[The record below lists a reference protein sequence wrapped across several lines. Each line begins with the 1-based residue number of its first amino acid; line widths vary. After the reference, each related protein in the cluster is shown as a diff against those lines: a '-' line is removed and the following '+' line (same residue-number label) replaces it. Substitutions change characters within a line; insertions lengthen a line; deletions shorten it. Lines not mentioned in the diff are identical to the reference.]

1 MKKKFIF
8 RFVGLFSAVLFFIS
22 CANPQPPKWLINPPK
37 DNSLY
42 FYAAGEGYTKKEAV
56 KSALNDIASRIN
68 VKITSEFVINKG
80 SYNNKIYNDTYRLIK
95 AEVKNIKLNYEI
107 LKTKKIDKKIYVLL
121 RVNKEK
127 LITSLKSDINNE
139 IKRLTSLLKTEN
151 PCKKVKNAYIVLQK
165 LKSLNSK
172 ISILNYFTPST
183 YDTKNIYNTALKLKN
198 TPFKIKTD
206 NFKNESLSLLSEFF
220 NITNRAKNL
229 ITINTS
235 YKKLKLFDYYLI
247 KGNSRIKL
255 CNRIIEFNFLG
266 KSYSNYNNALENAKI
281 NFIKNGKKAL
291 RKYFNSF

>member
-1 MKKKFIF
+1 MKNKKFIF
-8 RFVGLFSAVLFFIS
+8 FSIFLLFFIS

-37 DNSLY
+37 DNILY

-56 KSALNDIASRIN
+56 KNALNDIASRIN
-68 VKITSEFVINKG
+68 VKITSEFIINKG
-80 SYNNKIYNDTYRLIK
+80 SYNNKIYNDTYQLIK
-95 AEVKNIKLNYEI
+95 AEVKNIHLNYEI

-121 RVNKEK
+121 RVDKEK
-127 LITSLKSDINNE
+127 LIISLKNDIDNE
-139 IKRLTSLLKTEN
+139 IKQLTSLLKTKN

-172 ISILNYFTPST
+172 ISILNYFIPST
-183 YDTKNIYNTALKLKN
+183 YNTKNIYNTALKLKN
-198 TPFKIKTD
+198 TPFKIKAD
-206 NFKNESLSLLSEFF
+206 NFKNESLNLISEFF
-220 NITNRAKNL
+220 NITNSAENL

-247 KGNSRIKL
+247 KGKSKIKL
-255 CNRIIEFNFLG
+255 CNQIIEFNFLG

>member
-8 RFVGLFSAVLFFIS
+8 RFFGLFSAVLFFIS

-68 VKITSEFVINKG
+68 VKITSEFVVNKG

-121 RVNKEK
+121 KVDKEK

-139 IKRLTSLLKTEN
+139 IKRLSSLLKTEN

-172 ISILNYFTPST
+172 ISILNYFIPSV
-183 YDTKNIYNTALKLKN
+183 YDTKKLFNTALKLKS
-198 TPFKIKTD
+198 TPFKIKA
-206 NFKNESLSLLSEFF
+206 NYFKNENLNLLSEFF
-220 NITNRAKNL
+220 NITNSAENL

-247 KGNSRIKL
+247 KGNSQIKL
-255 CNRIIEFNFLG
+255 CNQIIEFNFLG

-281 NFIKNGKKAL
+281 NFIKNEKKAL

>member
-1 MKKKFIF
+1 MKSKKFIF
-8 RFVGLFSAVLFFIS
+8 FSIFLLFFIS

-37 DNSLY
+37 DNILY
-42 FYAAGEGYTKKEAV
+42 FYAASEGYTKKEAI
-56 KSALNDIASRIN
+56 KNALSDIASRIN

-80 SYNNKIYNDTYRLIK
+80 SYNKKTYNDTYQLIK
-95 AEVKNIKLNYEI
+95 AEVKNIHLNYEI

-127 LITSLKSDINNE
+127 LITSLKNDINNE
-139 IKRLTSLLKTEN
+139 IKRLNSLLKTEN

-165 LKSLNSK
+165 LKSFNSK

-198 TPFKIKTD
+198 TPFKIKAD
-206 NFKNESLSLLSEFF
+206 NFKNESLHLLSECF

-229 ITINTS
+229 ITIHTS

-266 KSYSNYNNALENAKI
+266 KSYSNYNNALENAKT